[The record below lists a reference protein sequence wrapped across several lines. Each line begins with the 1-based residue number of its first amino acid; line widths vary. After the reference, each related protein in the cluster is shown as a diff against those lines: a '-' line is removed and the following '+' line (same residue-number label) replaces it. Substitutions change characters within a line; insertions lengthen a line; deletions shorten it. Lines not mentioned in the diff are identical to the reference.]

1 MPDMQ
6 SLCSAKHLN
15 HVCIAVND
23 IETSLT
29 LYATLFGTDKVN
41 VVDLPEQSVRAA
53 LIPLGTSQ
61 IEFIQPT
68 DPNGSVARFID
79 RRGEGLHHICLE
91 VDDLPDKLNRLDKRG
106 FKLIDR
112 VPRPG
117 LSGTIAFLHPDS
129 TQGTL
134 IELVDANSVNRG

>member
-1 MPDMQ
+1 MTDMQ
-6 SLCSAKHLN
+6 SICNAKHLN
-15 HVCIAVND
+15 HVCIAVKN
-23 IETSLT
+23 IETTLN

-41 VVDLPEQSVRAA
+41 VVNLHDQSVKAA
-53 LIPLGTSQ
+53 LIRMGTSQ

-91 VDDLPDKLNRLDKRG
+91 VDDLSDKLDRLNKSGVR
-106 FKLIDR
+106 LIDR
-112 VPRPG
+112 TPRPG

-129 TQGTL
+129 TQGIL
-134 IELVDANSVNRG
+134 VELVDASSVKRG